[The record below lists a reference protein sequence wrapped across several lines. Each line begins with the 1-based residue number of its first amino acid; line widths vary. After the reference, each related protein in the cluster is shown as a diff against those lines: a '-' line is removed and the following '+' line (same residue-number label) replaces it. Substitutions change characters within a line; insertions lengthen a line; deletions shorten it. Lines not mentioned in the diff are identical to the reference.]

1 MDGLASALV
10 EPDREDLIVAHPR
23 GQHFYKMTGSGNDFV
38 VFDSTRGAAAQLE
51 NVETIKALAARGT
64 GVGADGVVF
73 LDGLGE
79 GDVRMRYYNSDGS
92 EASLCGNASLCTT
105 RLAVELGLS
114 QAGGF
119 ILHTAAGSL
128 RARIRDN
135 LPEVDLEPVREV
147 RADASDLGLKT
158 GERRLGYAKVGVPH
172 VVVDVPDIEGVNV
185 SGRGPELR
193 HHRSLAEGANVNF
206 VARRPDGSFAYRTFE
221 RGVEAETLA
230 CGTGAV
236 ATAIMLSDW
245 GESGKETVLWTRS
258 SLPLTVTLRRDA
270 DSWLPS
276 LRGEGRIVFE
286 GEIRDLD

>member
-1 MDGLASALV
+1 MA
-10 EPDREDLIVAHPR
+10 PHPK

-38 VFDSTRGAAAQLE
+38 VFDSSDGAVAHLE
-51 NVETIKALAARGT
+51 NVETIRSLSARGT

-73 LDGLGE
+73 IERAGE

-92 EASLCGNASLCTT
+92 EASLCGNASLCST
-105 RLAVELGLS
+105 RLAVDLGLA

-119 ILHTAAGSL
+119 VLHTAAGAL

-135 LPEVDLEPVREV
+135 LPEVDLEPVRDV
-147 RADASDLGLKT
+147 RPEARELGIKRD
-158 GERRLGYAKVGVPH
+158 ERRMGFALVGVPH
-172 VVVDVPDIEGVNV
+172 VVVEIPEIEAADV

-193 HHRSLAEGANVNF
+193 NHRSLTDGANVNF
-206 VARRPDGSFAYRTFE
+206 VARRPDGSFTYRTFE
-221 RGVEAETLA
+221 RGVEDETLA

-245 GESGKETVLWTRS
+245 GESGRETVLWTRS
-258 SLPLTVTLRRDA
+258 GLPLTVTLRRDGDA
-270 DSWLPS
+270 WLPS

-286 GEIRDLD
+286 GALRDLD

>member
-1 MDGLASALV
+1 MV
-10 EPDREDLIVAHPR
+10 RPDKRPR
-23 GQHFYKMTGSGNDFV
+23 FYKMTGSGNDFV
-38 VFDSTRGAAAQLE
+38 VFDSTGGAAADLE
-51 NVETIKALAARGT
+51 TPESIKALAARGT

-73 LDGLGE
+73 LEAAGK

-92 EASLCGNASLCTT
+92 EASLCGNASLCST
-105 RLAVELGLS
+105 RLAVELGHS

-119 ILHTAAGSL
+119 VLHTAAGAL

-147 RADASDLGLKT
+147 RPDAKDLGLKR
-158 GERRLGYAKVGVPH
+158 GEQRLGFALVGVPH
-172 VVVDVPDIEGVNV
+172 VVVEVPDVESADV

-193 HHRSLAEGANVNF
+193 HHRSLADGANVNF
-206 VARRPDGSFAYRTFE
+206 VAQKADGSFAYRTFE

-236 ATAIMLSDW
+236 ATAIMLADW
-245 GESGKETVLWTRS
+245 GESGHETVLWTRS
-258 SLPLTVTLRRDA
+258 SLPLTVTLKRDG

>member
-1 MDGLASALV
+1 MAR
-10 EPDREDLIVAHPR
+10 PK

-38 VFDSTRGAAAQLE
+38 VFDSTNAAATRLE
-51 NVETIKALAARGT
+51 NEETIKSLSARGT

-73 LDGLGE
+73 LETAGQ
-79 GDVRMRYYNSDGS
+79 GDIRMRYYNSDGS

-105 RLAVELGLS
+105 RLAVDLGLA

-119 ILHTAAGSL
+119 ILHTVAGPL

-135 LPEVDLEPVREV
+135 LPEVDLDPVREV
-147 RADASDLGLKT
+147 RPDASDLGLRK

-172 VVVDVPDIEGVNV
+172 VVVEVRDLEAVDVPK
-185 SGRGPELR
+185 RGPELR
-193 HHRSLAEGANVNF
+193 HHKSLSDGANVNF
-206 VARRPDGSFAYRTFE
+206 VARRHDGSFAYRTFE

-236 ATAIMLSDW
+236 ATAIILSEW
-245 GESGKETVLWTRS
+245 GETGKETVLWTRS
-258 SLPLTVTLRRDA
+258 SLPLTVTLKRDG
-270 DSWLPS
+270 DSWLSS

>member
-1 MDGLASALV
+1 MAR
-10 EPDREDLIVAHPR
+10 PK

-38 VFDSTRGAAAQLE
+38 VFDSSNDAAAHLE

-73 LDGLGE
+73 LQRQDE
-79 GDVRMRYYNSDGS
+79 GDIRMRYYNSDGS

-147 RADASDLGLKT
+147 RADAKELGLKR
-158 GERRLGYAKVGVPH
+158 GERRIGYASVGVPH
-172 VVVDVPDIEGVNV
+172 VVVDVPDVETIDI
-185 SGRGPELR
+185 SKRGPELR
-193 HHRSLAEGANVNF
+193 HHRSLSHGANVNF
-206 VARRPDGSFAYRTFE
+206 VSRRPDGSFAYRTFE

-236 ATAIMLSDW
+236 ATAIMLFDW

-258 SLPLTVTLRRDA
+258 SLPLTVTLRRDG